1 MSKPKKDLLDS
12 PNPSL
17 FREIVKSRL
26 PLIPAKYPTKPTPV
40 HIANNFVSIAI
51 GTGSL
56 SGELKQWVREQGVL
70 SHLFQGSGE
79 NLQKDS
85 DSLQELLRAIFD
97 SDGNV
102 FKSMASP
109 FPISEKIIGRDP
121 TDDGY
126 ALNLWHSLGA
136 NNRQEITELLKNFYQ
151 ETGNSS
157 SLKGLFD
164 LLMLDGAPT
173 SNSVQ
178 SSETYTSVGKNVGE
192 IIIQGLQR
200 KLDQP
205 LHIKLEVV
213 RQLSTL
219 LGVFVVIGMMF
230 DSCAEERE
238 LGPDAEPSKI
248 LGTFVY
254 TGNIGGRSS
263 TEQKLSMMAVM
274 SLRDTIERSYI
285 GLNKVMIG
293 MVDDAQKTSK
303 AKNWDEFSRDF
314 ATRYTSAQSAQDFI
328 KFMNHFGESNIEG
341 LIESMYPL
349 THLRSGIRSL
359 GIKTGFV
366 WPSRKEDPR
375 LVLDSNFLT
384 SLVSFLGEED
394 MPIEDFIKNVHDKLG
409 LILGYSGISEDSIV
423 QLERIAGRRLEVR
436 DLLLKSERY
445 LSIRLVAAGLARQ
458 YSDGSTA
465 LLGGTI

>member
-1 MSKPKKDLLDS
+1 
-12 PNPSL
+12 
-17 FREIVKSRL
+17 
-26 PLIPAKYPTKPTPV
+26 
-40 HIANNFVSIAI
+40 
-51 GTGSL
+51 
-56 SGELKQWVREQGVL
+56 
-70 SHLFQGSGE
+70 
-79 NLQKDS
+79 
-85 DSLQELLRAIFD
+85 
-97 SDGNV
+97 
-102 FKSMASP
+102 
-109 FPISEKIIGRDP
+109 
-121 TDDGY
+121 
-126 ALNLWHSLGA
+126 
-136 NNRQEITELLKNFYQ
+136 
-151 ETGNSS
+151 
-157 SLKGLFD
+157 
-164 LLMLDGAPT
+164 
-173 SNSVQ
+173 
-178 SSETYTSVGKNVGE
+178 
-192 IIIQGLQR
+192 
-200 KLDQP
+200 
-205 LHIKLEVV
+205 
-213 RQLSTL
+213 
-219 LGVFVVIGMMF
+219 
-230 DSCAEERE
+230 
-238 LGPDAEPSKI
+238 
-248 LGTFVY
+248 
-254 TGNIGGRSS
+254 
-263 TEQKLSMMAVM
+263 MAVM
-274 SLRDTIERSYI
+274 SLRDTIERSYV

-328 KFMNHFGESNIEG
+328 KFMNHFGESSIEG

-436 DLLLKSERY
+436 DLLLKSERH